1 MKKMLIAVAVVLG
14 AIYFLPEDTGA
25 PQGTS
30 KRDAETYRLVHAIG
44 DTERINAVGL
54 SKSECEMRRDDA
66 KIVAVSIGAG
76 GSITCLPESL
86 FRN

>member
-1 MKKMLIAVAVVLG
+1 MKKVLIAVALVFG

-25 PQGTS
+25 PQGTL
-30 KRDAETYRLVHAIG
+30 KKGAETYRLVHAIG
-44 DTERINAVGL
+44 NIERINAVGL

-76 GSITCLPESL
+76 GSITCLPEGG
-86 FRN
+86 FNY

>member
-1 MKKMLIAVAVVLG
+1 MKKVLIAVALVFG

-25 PQGTS
+25 PRGSS
-30 KRDAETYRLVHAIG
+30 KKNAETYRLVHAIG
-44 DTERINAVGL
+44 NTERINAVGL

-66 KIVAVSIGAG
+66 KIIAVSIGAG
-76 GSITCLPESL
+76 GSITCLPENL